1 MKEDRLRGARL
12 TATAALALLL
22 FNFPFL
28 GVFDSDALVGG
39 LPLVWLYLFVVW
51 GALIALV
58 AWVVRS

>member
-1 MKEDRLRGARL
+1 MHDDRLRGARL

-28 GVFDSDALVGG
+28 SVFDSDALVAG
-39 LPLVWLYLFVVW
+39 LPVIWLYLFVGW
-51 GALIALV
+51 GAAIALV

>member
-1 MKEDRLRGARL
+1 MREQRLRGARL

-28 GVFDSDALVGG
+28 GVFDSETLVAGM
-39 LPLVWLYLFVVW
+39 PLIWIYLFVVW
-51 GALIALV
+51 GLMIALV

>member
-1 MKEDRLRGARL
+1 MREQRLKGARL

-28 GVFDSDALVGG
+28 GVFDSETLVGG
-39 LPLVWLYLFVVW
+39 MPLIWIYLFVVW
-51 GALIALV
+51 GLMIALV